1 MYLTDRVAVITG
13 GAGGIGAALGRRFV
27 AEGAAAVV
35 LADLNAD
42 AAAAVAESI
51 GPAAYAVGVDVTDE
65 RQVRAL
71 VEETERRYGRIDLFC
86 ANAGVATGGGVE
98 APDADWDRAWRVNVL
113 AHVYAA
119 RAVLPAMLRR
129 DQGYLLMT
137 CSAAGVLTAVGDAPY
152 TATKHAAVGFAEWLA
167 ITYRDAGIRVSALC
181 PQGVDTPMLSDGL
194 AAGHLGARVI
204 AASGAVLT
212 PDQVADAA
220 VAGLAEER
228 FLILPH
234 PEVAGYARRRAEDP
248 DGWQAGLRKLVRRLR
263 AADQ

>member
-1 MYLTDRVAVITG
+1 MPHA
-13 GAGGIGAALGRRFV
+13 RRASATAT

-42 AAAAVAESI
+42 AARTVAEAI
-51 GPAAYAVGVDVTDE
+51 GPVAHGVRVDVADE
-65 RQVRAL
+65 TQVRAL

-86 ANAGVATGGGVE
+86 ANAGVATGGGVD
-98 APDADWDRAWRVNVL
+98 APDADWERSWQVNVM

-119 RAVLPAMLRR
+119 RSVLPAMLRR
-129 DQGYLLMT
+129 GSGHLLFT
-137 CSAAGVLTAVGDAPY
+137 CSAAGVLTAVGYAPY
-152 TATKHAAVGFAEWLA
+152 TATKHAAVGFAEWLS

-181 PQGVDTPMLSDGL
+181 PQGVDTPMLADGL
-194 AAGHLGARVI
+194 AVGHLGARVI

-212 PDQVADAA
+212 PDQVAGATI
-220 VAGLAEER
+220 VGLAEER

-248 DGWQAGLRKLVRRLR
+248 DGWQAGLRKLVRKLR
-263 AADQ
+263 AADR